1 MDAFV
6 HRDGVVRDDVRR
18 RKWTYSQAGLA
29 IRDHHAQILAQLTP
43 AGSNR
48 FEGKTSAGQDV
59 ALSR

>member
-1 MDAFV
+1 V
-6 HRDGVVRDDVRR
+6 
-18 RKWTYSQAGLA
+18 TYSQAGLA